1 MVTVLTQAVIRQQP
15 ERQIAGERLSA
26 GALASRRDRSAW
38 LALELR
44 KISCAWQK
52 QEKTLTHAKKF

>member
-1 MVTVLTQAVIRQQP
+1 MVTVFTQAVIRQQP
-15 ERQIAGERLSA
+15 VRQIADERLST

-44 KISCAWQK
+44 KMSYAWQK
-52 QEKTLTHAKKF
+52 QEKTLTHAKNF